1 MVMVF
6 GLLILI
12 VERIEMDYLLELDKS
27 VVLVVAVVM
36 LLVLVRVLVVP
47 LELLD
52 DE

>member
-1 MVMVF
+1 VF

-27 VVLVVAVVM
+27 VVLVLVVAVVM
-36 LLVLVRVLVVP
+36 LLVRVLVVP